1 MIKKNMCCRQV
12 AIAKMVQF
20 LGARR
25 ASLRDAV
32 WNTSQ
37 TQTSYKSD
45 NLIHRHAGRDQTWTG
60 TASLDLGEAAH
71 CTAPEAATLA
81 P

>member
-25 ASLRDAV
+25 LSLRDAV
-32 WNTSQ
+32 WIGS
-37 TQTSYKSD
+37 SLVWCV
-45 NLIHRHAGRDQTWTG
+45 LIGK
-60 TASLDLGEAAH
+60 
-71 CTAPEAATLA
+71 
-81 P
+81 

>member
-32 WNTSQ
+32 WDVVQ
-37 TQTSYKSD
+37 YLHQAGED
-45 NLIHRHAGRDQTWTG
+45 N
-60 TASLDLGEAAH
+60 
-71 CTAPEAATLA
+71 
-81 P
+81 

>member
-25 ASLRDAV
+25 ASLRDTLCSEKFCDV
-32 WNTSQ
+32 WLARS
-37 TQTSYKSD
+37 S
-45 NLIHRHAGRDQTWTG
+45 G
-60 TASLDLGEAAH
+60 TVPL
-71 CTAPEAATLA
+71 TLA
-81 P
+81 ARVRL

>member
-32 WNTSQ
+32 CNSFQ
-37 TQTSYKSD
+37 IRISG
-45 NLIHRHAGRDQTWTG
+45 L
-60 TASLDLGEAAH
+60 
-71 CTAPEAATLA
+71 
-81 P
+81 

>member
-25 ASLRDAV
+25 ASLRDTV
-32 WNTSQ
+32 CHSGKFKL
-37 TQTSYKSD
+37 YLKK
-45 NLIHRHAGRDQTWTG
+45 IHKIID
-60 TASLDLGEAAH
+60 
-71 CTAPEAATLA
+71 PV
-81 P
+81 

>member
-32 WNTSQ
+32 WQVLSSWQMLNSSRLTVSFEI
-37 TQTSYKSD
+37 
-45 NLIHRHAGRDQTWTG
+45 LISWAIEKW
-60 TASLDLGEAAH
+60 
-71 CTAPEAATLA
+71 PEVLLYVLWN
-81 P
+81 PRK

>member
-32 WNTSQ
+32 WNQDLNTQFVQSFLHNFIIVEKCSQ
-37 TQTSYKSD
+37 SQCLKVAIKDILLKRNS
-45 NLIHRHAGRDQTWTG
+45 
-60 TASLDLGEAAH
+60 
-71 CTAPEAATLA
+71 
-81 P
+81 

>member
-1 MIKKNMCCRQV
+1 MLLNLLLVGVYGPLLTQKKSSLLTNIYFFLLNYVFNRGNDLKNMCCRQV

-32 WNTSQ
+32 WNRNIEISQ
-37 TQTSYKSD
+37 
-45 NLIHRHAGRDQTWTG
+45 
-60 TASLDLGEAAH
+60 
-71 CTAPEAATLA
+71 
-81 P
+81 